1 MWGQG
6 VVPED
11 AVEEGFEVETA
22 LVDEGGGEVVVQF
35 PRGEVRA
42 VQLWQAVVLTQLKG
56 RGRIKLRTKGLK

>member
-6 VVPED
+6 VVSED